1 MLDEPGHVLV
11 YGETCSG
18 KTTIATKICHYIQP
32 TKIFVYT
39 GVSKCYK
46 NIFLN
51 SEVFEDFDNIKEI
64 KKYIVDNHEH
74 NNYIILFDDFNDKI
88 NTQTNTEYIELFT
101 KYRHYN
107 TRIINLAHSVK
118 AVGRTIRTNCRYIY
132 IFATINNNE
141 TIKDLALQYFESNN
155 RELEKILKQA
165 RNENIYNVIYID
177 RRNSSFEIINAND
190 IIIKD
195 IDIITTLP
203 ANSSVL
209 CKPEDANYMG
219 LPPPLGLAGVP
230 SMQNTAQLNFQ
241 KKADKDFIDNSNN
254 KITYNNTITSNQL
267 IQTKKDQYEVK
278 ILNIQLEH
286 KFSVEEKKEKLKNNL
301 MNPNRSE
308 VDKMNIIKDLK
319 YFAKIP
325 VDIDDENYLEYGML
339 FLQKNFDIDV
349 VLYANKKN
357 NIDFAFDMYQSVN
370 TSPLDMFSSL
380 VRKYVS

>member
-203 ANSSVL
+203 ENSSVR

-219 LPPPLGLAGVP
+219 LP

-241 KKADKDFIDNSNN
+241 KKD
-254 KITYNNTITSNQL
+254 
-267 IQTKKDQYEVK
+267 
-278 ILNIQLEH
+278 
-286 KFSVEEKKEKLKNNL
+286 
-301 MNPNRSE
+301 
-308 VDKMNIIKDLK
+308 
-319 YFAKIP
+319 
-325 VDIDDENYLEYGML
+325 
-339 FLQKNFDIDV
+339 
-349 VLYANKKN
+349 
-357 NIDFAFDMYQSVN
+357 YQN
-370 TSPLDMFSSL
+370 
-380 VRKYVS
+380 